1 MMQSWIA
8 GFRYA
13 WRKLFSGSA
22 AGGTV
27 VAMASIGLGVG
38 VSTAIFGAVDQVLL
52 SALPYPEPQRVIVLT
67 DRTADDEPLPVAYG
81 TFLEIAQ
88 RNRSF
93 DALAVLRNWQPSL
106 TAAGEPAR
114 LEGDFVSPD
123 YFAALGVRPSLGRD
137 FTAADDVTGAPLVVI
152 VTASFA
158 ERRFGSAAAVLGRT
172 LTLDGQSY
180 TVIGVMPA
188 GFENTLRPEAE
199 LWAPL
204 RFLARQPFESRE
216 WGHNL
221 RMVGRLS
228 EGVTL
233 EQAQREMV
241 TIGSTPVVEFPRP
254 AHASMQRGLPLESLH
269 ASVTSGVRPAL
280 LVILGAVLLL
290 LAIACANVT
299 NILLARA
306 LARRAELA
314 TRAALG
320 AEPGR
325 LVRQLFAES
334 ALLISLGGVL
344 GIGVAALARRALVAI
359 APADLPRLDAI
370 GLDAGVLGIALATTA
385 VVALVAGLW
394 PALRARD
401 IGSPLTLRT
410 GPRATGHA
418 FATLRRSL
426 VVAQVALATVLL
438 VSAGLLLRSV
448 EQVLSVPTGFDAS
461 RVLTMQVV
469 VPRGSGI
476 NGDVEGQALFERV
489 LEAVRAVPG
498 VAEAAMTSLLPVSGS
513 SLEMY
518 AVFRES
524 AAGSSEN
531 AGVAFRYTVT
541 PDWFETMGIPLMRGR
556 LLETSDRPGAPQ
568 AVLINESFAARRFA
582 GRDPIGERVR
592 IGPFNRPD
600 GPWGTIV
607 GVVGD
612 VKQASL
618 AESTDAFYVALGQ
631 WAWVD
636 PEPSLVVRTTGNPTA
651 FVEPIKQAIWSVNPS
666 LPLERITTMSDLVAD
681 SEAQRSFALTVFAAF
696 GLAALLL
703 AGVGVYGVIEGSV
716 TERTR
721 EIGVRSALGATPARL
736 AAFVVGQ
743 GLGLTAIGI
752 ALGILTAAG
761 STQLLTSLLFG
772 IEPFDLV
779 THAGV
784 VALLVAVAFIACY
797 APAFRAA
804 RVDPAITLRAD

>member
-1 MMQSWIA
+1 MESLLA
-8 GFRYA
+8 DLRYA
-13 WRKLFSGSA
+13 SRKLSSGRGA
-22 AGGTV
+22 AL
-27 VAMASIGLGVG
+27 VAISSIGLGVG
-38 VSTAIFGAVDQVLL
+38 VSTAIFGAVDQILL

-67 DRTADDEPLPVAYG
+67 DRTEDDGPLPVAYG
-81 TFLEIAQ
+81 TFLELVQ

-93 DALAVLRNWQPSL
+93 DALAVLRSWQPSL

-114 LEGDFVSPD
+114 LEGDLVSPD

-137 FTAADDVTGAPLVVI
+137 FIAADDITGAPPVAI
-152 VTASFA
+152 VTTSFA
-158 ERRFGSAAAVLGRT
+158 ERRFGSAEAVLD
-172 LTLDGQSY
+172 LSIMLDGESY
-180 TVIGVMPA
+180 TVIGVMPE
-188 GFENTLRPEAE
+188 GFENALSPAVEI
-199 LWAPL
+199 WAPL
-204 RFLARQPFESRE
+204 RYLTGQPFESRE
-216 WGHNL
+216 WGHHL

-233 EQAQREMV
+233 EQAQRETV
-241 TIGSTPVVEFPRP
+241 TIGRSPVAEFPRP
-254 AHASMQRGLPLESLH
+254 AWASMQRGLALESLH
-269 ASVTSGVRPAL
+269 ASVTSSVRPAL
-280 LVILGAVLLL
+280 LVMVGAVLLL
-290 LAIACANVT
+290 LAIACANVM

-334 ALLISLGGVL
+334 ALLICVGGLLGV
-344 GIGVAALARRALVAI
+344 GVAALASRGLVAL
-359 APADLPRLDAI
+359 APADLPRLNAI
-370 GLDAGVLGIALATTA
+370 GLDARVLSFALATTA
-385 VVALVAGLW
+385 LVALVAGLW

-401 IGSPLTLRT
+401 IGSPAPLRA
-410 GPRATGHA
+410 GARATGHA

-426 VVAQVALATVLL
+426 VVAQVALAAVLL

-448 EQVLSVPTGFDAS
+448 EQLLSVPTGFDAS
-461 RVLTMQVV
+461 NVMTMQVV
-469 VPRGSGI
+469 VPRSAGI
-476 NGDVEGQALFERV
+476 RGDVEGQALFERV
-489 LEAVRAVPG
+489 LDAVRAVPG
-498 VAEAAMTSLLPVSGS
+498 VGEAALTSLLPLSGS
-513 SLEMY
+513 SLELY
-518 AVFRES
+518 GVFTES
-524 AAGSSEN
+524 SAGSPEN

-541 PDWFETMGIPLMRGR
+541 PDWFETMGIPLLRGR
-556 LLETSDRPGAPQ
+556 LLGTDDRPDAPQ

-582 GRDPIGERVR
+582 GRDPLGERVR

-612 VKQASL
+612 VKQTSL
-618 AESTDAFYVALGQ
+618 AASTDAFYVALGQ

-636 PEPSLVVRTTGNPTA
+636 PEQSLVVRTTRDPA
-651 FVEPIKQAIWSVNPS
+651 SFVGPIKQAIWSVNPS

-681 SEAQRSFALTVFAAF
+681 SEAQRSFALTIFAAF

-736 AAFVVGQ
+736 AALVVGQ

-752 ALGILTAAG
+752 GLGVLAAAG
-761 STQLLTSLLFG
+761 ATQAIVSLLFG
-772 IEPFDLV
+772 VEPFDPV
-779 THAGV
+779 TYAGV
-784 VALLVAVAFIACY
+784 AALLLAIAFVACY
-797 APAFRAA
+797 APAIRAA
-804 RVDPAITLRAD
+804 RIDPAVTLRAD

>member
-1 MMQSWIA
+1 MQAWIA
-8 GFRYA
+8 DFRYA
-13 WRKLFSGSA
+13 WRKLFSRAG

-27 VAMASIGLGVG
+27 VAILSIGLGVG
-38 VSTAIFGAVDQVLL
+38 VSTAIFAAVDQILI

-67 DRTADDEPLPVAYG
+67 DRNSDNESLPVAYG
-81 TFLEIAQ
+81 TFLEVVQ

-93 DALAVLRNWQPSL
+93 DALAVVRGWQPAL

-114 LEGDFVSPD
+114 LEGDLVSPD

-137 FTAADDVTGAPLVVI
+137 FTAADDVTGAPPVVI
-152 VTASFA
+152 VTTSFA
-158 ERRFGSAAAVLGRT
+158 ERRFGSGEAVLDRT
-172 LTLDGQSY
+172 IRLDGESY
-180 TVIGVMPA
+180 TVIGVMPE
-188 GFENTLRPEAE
+188 GFENALSPAAE

-204 RFLARQPFESRE
+204 RFLAGQPFESRE

-221 RMVGRLS
+221 RMVGRLRA
-228 EGVTL
+228 GVTL
-233 EQAQREMV
+233 EQAEREMLA
-241 TIGSTPVVEFPRP
+241 IGSSPVPEYARP
-254 AHASMQRGLPLESLH
+254 TWASMQRGLALESLH
-269 ASVTSGVRPAL
+269 ASITSGVRPAL
-280 LVILGAVLLL
+280 LVIVGAVLLL

-320 AEPGR
+320 AEAGR

-334 ALLISLGGVL
+334 ALLISVGGVL
-344 GIGVAALARRALVAI
+344 GVGIAALASRALVTL
-359 APADLPRLDAI
+359 APADLPRLDRI
-370 GLDAGVLGIALATTA
+370 GLDARVLGLALATTA

-394 PALRARD
+394 PALRARE
-401 IGSPLTLRT
+401 IGSPATLRT

-438 VSAGLLLRSV
+438 AGSGLLLRSV

-476 NGDVEGQALFERV
+476 NEVEGLALFERV

-498 VAEAAMTSLLPVSGS
+498 VAEAALTSLLPLSGTS
-513 SLEMY
+513 FEMY
-518 AVFRES
+518 AVFTES
-524 AAGSSEN
+524 TAGSPEN

-541 PDWFETMGIPLMRGR
+541 PEWFETMGIPLMRGR
-556 LLETSDRPGAPQ
+556 LLGTDDRPGAPQ
-568 AVLINESFAARRFA
+568 AVLINESFAARRFG

-612 VKQASL
+612 VKQTSL
-618 AESTDAFYVALGQ
+618 AASTDAFYVALGQ

-636 PEPSLVVRTTGNPTA
+636 PEPSLVVQTTGDPA
-651 FVEPIKQAIWSVNPS
+651 SLVEPIKRAIWSVNS
-666 LPLERITTMSDLVAD
+666 TLPLERITTMSDLVAN
-681 SEAQRSFALTVFAAF
+681 SEAQRTFALTIFAAF

-721 EIGVRSALGATPARL
+721 EIGVRSALGATPKRI
-736 AAFVVGQ
+736 AALVVGQ
-743 GLGLTAIGI
+743 GLTLTIIGVAVGVGVAASSTRAI
-752 ALGILTAAG
+752 A
-761 STQLLTSLLFG
+761 SLLFS

-779 THAGV
+779 TYAGV
-784 VALLVAVAFIACY
+784 VALLLAVAFVACY

-804 RVDPAITLRAD
+804 RIDPAITLRAD

>member
-1 MMQSWIA
+1 MQTWIA
-8 GFRYA
+8 DLRYA
-13 WRKLFSGSA
+13 WRKLFGRA
-22 AGGTV
+22 GAGGTV
-27 VAMASIGLGVG
+27 VAILSIGLGVG
-38 VSTAIFGAVDQVLL
+38 VSTAIFAAVDQILI

-67 DRTADDEPLPVAYG
+67 DRTNDDESLPVAYG
-81 TFLEIAQ
+81 TFLEVEQ

-93 DALAVLRNWQPSL
+93 DALAVVRSWQPSL
-106 TAAGEPAR
+106 TAAGEPTR
-114 LEGDFVSPD
+114 LAGDQVSPD

-137 FTAADDVTGAPLVVI
+137 FAAADDIAGAPWVVI
-152 VTASFA
+152 VTTSFA
-158 ERRFGSAAAVLGRT
+158 ERRFGSAEAVLDRT
-172 LTLDGQSY
+172 ITLDGQSV
-180 TVIGVMPA
+180 TVIGVMPE
-188 GFENTLRPEAE
+188 GFENALSPAVE

-204 RFLARQPFESRE
+204 RFRAGQSFDSVE

-233 EQAQREMV
+233 DQAQREMLA
-241 TIGSTPVVEFPRP
+241 IGSSPVAEFPRP
-254 AHASMQRGLPLESLH
+254 TWASMQRGLGLESLH

-320 AEPGR
+320 AEAGR

-344 GIGVAALARRALVAI
+344 GVGIAALASRALVRF

-370 GLDAGVLGIALATTA
+370 GLDARVLGLALATTA

-394 PALRARD
+394 PALRARE
-401 IGSPLTLRT
+401 IGSPATLRT

-438 VSAGLLLRSV
+438 VGSGLLLRSV
-448 EQVLSVPTGFDAS
+448 EQLLSVPTGFEAS

-469 VPRGSGI
+469 VPRGAV
-476 NGDVEGQALFERV
+476 NGEAEGLALLERA

-498 VAEAAMTSLLPVSGS
+498 VAEAALTSLLPLSGS
-513 SLEMY
+513 SFEMY
-518 AVFRES
+518 AVFVES
-524 AAGSSEN
+524 TAGSPEN

-582 GRDPIGERVR
+582 GRDPIGARVR

-618 AESTDAFYVALGQ
+618 AESTDAFYVTLGQ
-631 WAWVD
+631 WAWAD
-636 PEPSLVVRTTGNPTA
+636 PVQSLVVQTTGDPAA
-651 FVEPIKQAIWSVNPS
+651 FVEPIKRAIWSVNPS
-666 LPLERITTMSDLVAD
+666 LPLERITTMPDLVAD
-681 SEAQRSFALTVFAAF
+681 SEAQRSFALTIFAAF

-721 EIGVRSALGATPARL
+721 EIGLRSALGATPRRI
-736 AAFVVGQ
+736 AALVVGQ
-743 GLGLTAIGI
+743 GLTLTIIGVAIGVGVAASSTRAI
-752 ALGILTAAG
+752 A
-761 STQLLTSLLFG
+761 SLLFG

-779 THAGV
+779 TYAGV
-784 VALLVAVAFIACY
+784 VALLLGVAFVACY

-804 RVDPAITLRAD
+804 RIDPADTLRAN

>member
-1 MMQSWIA
+1 MTSFL
-8 GFRYA
+8 GDLSYA
-13 WRKLFSGSA
+13 WRKLFGRSGL
-22 AGGTV
+22 GGSV
-27 VAMASIGLGVG
+27 VAILSIGLGVG
-38 VSTAIFGAVDQVLL
+38 VSTAIFAAVDQILI

-67 DRTADDEPLPVAYG
+67 DRNADDESLPVAYG
-81 TFLEIAQ
+81 TFLEVVQ

-93 DALAVLRNWQPSL
+93 DTLAVLRGWRPSL

-114 LEGDFVSPD
+114 LEGDLVSPD

-137 FTAADDVTGAPLVVI
+137 FTAADDVEGAPWVAI
-152 VTASFA
+152 VTTSFA
-158 ERRFGSAAAVLGRT
+158 ERRFGSAEAVLNRT
-172 LTLDGQSY
+172 IKLDGASV
-180 TVIGVMPA
+180 TVIGVMPES
-188 GFENTLRPEAE
+188 FENALSPAVE

-204 RFLARQPFESRE
+204 RFRAGQPFDSVE

-221 RMVGRLS
+221 RMVGRLRA
-228 EGVTL
+228 GVTL

-241 TIGSTPVVEFPRP
+241 TIGSSPTDEFPRP
-254 AHASMQRGLPLESLH
+254 SWASMQRGLALESLH
-269 ASVTSGVRPAL
+269 ASVSSGVRPAL

-320 AEPGR
+320 AEAGR

-334 ALLISLGGVL
+334 SLLIAVGGVL
-344 GIGVAALARRALVAI
+344 GVGVAVLAIRALVTL
-359 APADLPRLDAI
+359 APADLPRLGAI
-370 GLDAGVLGIALATTA
+370 ELDARVLGLALATTA

-394 PALRARD
+394 PALRARE
-401 IGSPLTLRT
+401 IGSPATLRT

-438 VSAGLLLRSV
+438 AGSGLLLRSV
-448 EQVLSVPTGFDAS
+448 ERVLSVPMGFDPS

-469 VPRGSGI
+469 VPRGAV
-476 NGDVEGQALFERV
+476 NGEAEGLALLERV
-489 LEAVRAVPG
+489 LEGVRAVPG
-498 VAEAAMTSLLPVSGS
+498 VAEAALTSLLPLSGS
-513 SLEMY
+513 SFEMY
-518 AVFRES
+518 AVFTE
-524 AAGSSEN
+524 ATAGGAEN

-541 PDWFETMGIPLMRGR
+541 PEWFETMGIPLMRGR
-556 LLETSDRPGAPQ
+556 LLGTSDRPDAPQ
-568 AVLINESFAARRFA
+568 AILINESFAARRFA
-582 GRDPIGERVR
+582 ARDPIGVRVR

-612 VKQASL
+612 VKQSSL

-631 WAWVD
+631 WAWAD
-636 PEPSLVVRTTGNPTA
+636 PVQSLVLQTTGDPA
-651 FVEPIKQAIWSVNPS
+651 SFVEPIKQAIWSVNPT
-666 LPLERITTMSDLVAD
+666 LPVERITTMSDLVED
-681 SEAQRSFALTVFAAF
+681 SEAQRTFALTIFLAF

-703 AGVGVYGVIEGSV
+703 AGVGVFGVIEGSV

-721 EIGVRSALGATPARL
+721 EIGVRSALGATPRRI
-736 AAFVVGQ
+736 AALVVGQ
-743 GLGLTAIGI
+743 GLTLTIVGVAIGVGVAASSTKAI
-752 ALGILTAAG
+752 A
-761 STQLLTSLLFG
+761 SLLFG

-779 THAGV
+779 TYTGV
-784 VALLVAVAFIACY
+784 VASLLGVALVACY

-804 RVDPAITLRAD
+804 RIDPAITLRAD

>member
-1 MMQSWIA
+1 MVQAWISDC
-8 GFRYA
+8 RYA
-13 WRKLFSGSA
+13 WRKLFSRAA
-22 AGGTV
+22 AGGTL
-27 VAMASIGLGVG
+27 VAIASIGLGVG
-38 VSTAIFGAVDQVLL
+38 VSTAIFGAVDQILL
-52 SALPYPEPQRVIVLT
+52 SALPYPEPERVIVLT
-67 DRTADDEPLPVAYG
+67 DRNENDEPLPVAYG
-81 TFLEIAQ
+81 TFLEVVQ

-93 DALAVLRNWQPSL
+93 DALAVMQRWQPSL
-106 TAAGEPAR
+106 TAGGEPAR
-114 LEGDFVSPD
+114 LEGDLVSPD

-137 FTAADDVTGAPLVVI
+137 FAAADDVMGAPPVVI
-152 VTASFA
+152 VSASFA
-158 ERRFGSAAAVLGRT
+158 ERRFGSAEAVLNRT
-172 LTLDGQSY
+172 ITLDGESR
-180 TVIGVMPA
+180 TVIGVMPER
-188 GFENTLRPEAE
+188 FENALSPAVEI
-199 LWAPL
+199 WAPL
-204 RFLARQPFESRE
+204 RYLTGQPFESRE
-216 WGHNL
+216 WGRNL

-228 EGVTL
+228 AGVTL

-241 TIGSTPVVEFPRP
+241 TIGGSPVAEFPRP
-254 AHASMQRGLPLESLH
+254 THASMQRGLALESLH
-269 ASVTSGVRPAL
+269 AAVTSGVRPAL

-299 NILLARA
+299 NILLARS
-306 LARRAELA
+306 LARRDELA

-325 LVRQLFAES
+325 LVGQLFAES

-344 GIGVAALARRALVAI
+344 GVGVAALASRAFVAL
-359 APADLPRLDAI
+359 APADLPRLHAI
-370 GLDAGVLGIALATTA
+370 GLDARVLLFALATTA

-394 PALRARD
+394 PALRARE
-401 IGSPLTLRT
+401 IGSTAALRT

-438 VSAGLLLRSV
+438 ACAGLLLRSV
-448 EQVLSVPTGFDAS
+448 EQVLSVPTGFDAE
-461 RVLTMQVV
+461 RVVTMRVV

-476 NGDVEGQALFERV
+476 SYDEGQAFFERV

-498 VAEAAMTSLLPVSGS
+498 VEEAALTSLLPLGGS

-518 AVFRES
+518 GVFMES
-524 AAGSSEN
+524 SAGSAEN
-531 AGVAFRYTVT
+531 AGVAFRYVVT
-541 PDWFETMGIPLMRGR
+541 PGWFETMEIPLMRGR
-556 LLETSDRPGAPQ
+556 LLETSDRPDAPQ

-582 GRDPIGERVR
+582 GRDPIGERVK

-631 WAWVD
+631 WAWLD
-636 PEPSLVVRTTGNPTA
+636 SEQSLAVQTTGDPAA
-651 FVEPIKQAIWSVNPS
+651 FVEPIKQAIWSVNS
-666 LPLERITTMSDLVAD
+666 TLPLERITTMSDLVAD
-681 SEAQRSFALTVFAAF
+681 SEAQRSFALTIFAAF

-736 AAFVVGQ
+736 GALVVGQ

-752 ALGILTAAG
+752 VFGVLAAAG
-761 STQLLTSLLFG
+761 ATQAITSLLFG
-772 IEPFDLV
+772 IAPFDPV
-779 THAGV
+779 TYLGV
-784 VALLVAVAFIACY
+784 VALLLAVAFVACY
-797 APAFRAA
+797 APAARAA

>member
-1 MMQSWIA
+1 MQAWIA
-8 GFRYA
+8 DFRYA
-13 WRKLFSGSA
+13 WRKLFSRAG

-27 VAMASIGLGVG
+27 VAILSIGLGVG
-38 VSTAIFGAVDQVLL
+38 VSTAIFAAVDQILI

-67 DRTADDEPLPVAYG
+67 DRNSDNESLPVAYG
-81 TFLEIAQ
+81 TFLEVVQ

-93 DALAVLRNWQPSL
+93 DALAVVRGWQPAL

-114 LEGDFVSPD
+114 LEGDLVSPD

-137 FTAADDVTGAPLVVI
+137 FTAADDVTGAPPVVI
-152 VTASFA
+152 VTTSFA
-158 ERRFGSAAAVLGRT
+158 ERRFGTGEAVLDRT
-172 LTLDGQSY
+172 IRLDGESY
-180 TVIGVMPA
+180 TVIGVMPE
-188 GFENTLRPEAE
+188 GFENALSPAAE

-204 RFLARQPFESRE
+204 RFLAGQPFESRE

-221 RMVGRLS
+221 RMVGRLRA
-228 EGVTL
+228 GVTL
-233 EQAQREMV
+233 EQAEREMLA
-241 TIGSTPVVEFPRP
+241 IGSSPVPEYARP
-254 AHASMQRGLPLESLH
+254 TWASMQRGLALESLH
-269 ASVTSGVRPAL
+269 ASITSGVRPAL
-280 LVILGAVLLL
+280 LVIVGAVLLL

-320 AEPGR
+320 AEAGR

-334 ALLISLGGVL
+334 ALLISVGGVL
-344 GIGVAALARRALVAI
+344 GVGIAALASRALVTL
-359 APADLPRLDAI
+359 APADLPRLDRI
-370 GLDAGVLGIALATTA
+370 GLDARVLGLALATTA

-394 PALRARD
+394 PALRARE
-401 IGSPLTLRT
+401 IGSPATLRT

-438 VSAGLLLRSV
+438 AGSGLLLRSV

-476 NGDVEGQALFERV
+476 NEVEGLALFERV

-498 VAEAAMTSLLPVSGS
+498 VAEAALTSLLPLSGTS
-513 SLEMY
+513 FEMY
-518 AVFRES
+518 AVFTES
-524 AAGSSEN
+524 TAGSPEN

-541 PDWFETMGIPLMRGR
+541 PEWFETMGIPLMRGR
-556 LLETSDRPGAPQ
+556 LLGTDDRPGAPQ
-568 AVLINESFAARRFA
+568 AVLINESFAARRFG

-612 VKQASL
+612 VKQTSL
-618 AESTDAFYVALGQ
+618 AASTDAFYVALGQ

-636 PEPSLVVRTTGNPTA
+636 PEPSLVVQTTGDPA
-651 FVEPIKQAIWSVNPS
+651 SLVEPIKRAIWSVNS
-666 LPLERITTMSDLVAD
+666 TLPLERITTMSDLVAN
-681 SEAQRSFALTVFAAF
+681 SEAQRTFALTIFAAF

-721 EIGVRSALGATPARL
+721 EIGVRSALGATPKRI
-736 AAFVVGQ
+736 AALVVGQ
-743 GLGLTAIGI
+743 GLTLTIIGVAVGVGVAASSTRAI
-752 ALGILTAAG
+752 A
-761 STQLLTSLLFG
+761 SLLFS

-779 THAGV
+779 TYAGV
-784 VALLVAVAFIACY
+784 VALLLAVAFVACY

-804 RVDPAITLRAD
+804 RIDPAITLRAD

>member
-1 MMQSWIA
+1 MVQAWISDC
-8 GFRYA
+8 RYA
-13 WRKLFSGSA
+13 WRKLFSRAA
-22 AGGTV
+22 AGGTL
-27 VAMASIGLGVG
+27 VAIASIGLGVG
-38 VSTAIFGAVDQVLL
+38 VSTAIFGAVDQILL
-52 SALPYPEPQRVIVLT
+52 SALPYPEPERVIVLT
-67 DRTADDEPLPVAYG
+67 DRNENDEPLPVAYG
-81 TFLEIAQ
+81 TFLEVVQ

-93 DALAVLRNWQPSL
+93 DALAVMQRWQPSL
-106 TAAGEPAR
+106 TAGGEPAR
-114 LEGDFVSPD
+114 LEGDLVSPD

-137 FTAADDVTGAPLVVI
+137 FAAADDVMGAPPVVI
-152 VTASFA
+152 VSASFA
-158 ERRFGSAAAVLGRT
+158 ERRFGSAEAVLNRT
-172 LTLDGQSY
+172 ITLDGESR
-180 TVIGVMPA
+180 TVIGVMPER
-188 GFENTLRPEAE
+188 FENALSPAVEI
-199 LWAPL
+199 WAPL
-204 RFLARQPFESRE
+204 RYLTGQPFESRE
-216 WGHNL
+216 WGRNL

-228 EGVTL
+228 AGVTL

-241 TIGSTPVVEFPRP
+241 TIGGSPVAEFPRP
-254 AHASMQRGLPLESLH
+254 THASMQRGLALESLH
-269 ASVTSGVRPAL
+269 AAVTSGVRPAL

-299 NILLARA
+299 NILLARS
-306 LARRAELA
+306 LARRDELA

-325 LVRQLFAES
+325 LVGQLFAES

-344 GIGVAALARRALVAI
+344 GVGVAALASRAFVAL
-359 APADLPRLDAI
+359 APADLPRLHAI
-370 GLDAGVLGIALATTA
+370 GLDARVLLFALATTA

-394 PALRARD
+394 PALRARE
-401 IGSPLTLRT
+401 IGSTAALRT

-438 VSAGLLLRSV
+438 ACAGLLLRSV
-448 EQVLSVPTGFDAS
+448 EQVLSVPTGFDAE
-461 RVLTMQVV
+461 RVVTMRVV

-476 NGDVEGQALFERV
+476 SYDEGQAFFERV

-498 VAEAAMTSLLPVSGS
+498 VEEAALTSLLPLGGS

-518 AVFRES
+518 GVFMES
-524 AAGSSEN
+524 SAGSAEN
-531 AGVAFRYTVT
+531 AGVAFRYVVT
-541 PDWFETMGIPLMRGR
+541 PGWFETMEIPLMRGR
-556 LLETSDRPGAPQ
+556 LLETSDRPDAPQ

-582 GRDPIGERVR
+582 GRDPIGERVK

-631 WAWVD
+631 WAWLD
-636 PEPSLVVRTTGNPTA
+636 SEQSLAVQTTGDPAA
-651 FVEPIKQAIWSVNPS
+651 FVEPIKQAIWSVNS
-666 LPLERITTMSDLVAD
+666 TLPLERITTMSDLVAD
-681 SEAQRSFALTVFAAF
+681 SEAQRSFALTIFAAF

-736 AAFVVGQ
+736 AALVVRQ

-752 ALGILTAAG
+752 VFGVLAAAG
-761 STQLLTSLLFG
+761 ATQAITSLLFG
-772 IEPFDLV
+772 IAPFDPV
-779 THAGV
+779 TYLGV
-784 VALLVAVAFIACY
+784 VALLLAVAFVACY
-797 APAFRAA
+797 APAARAA

>member
-1 MMQSWIA
+1 MVQAWISDC
-8 GFRYA
+8 RYA
-13 WRKLFSGSA
+13 WRKLFSRAA
-22 AGGTV
+22 AGGTL
-27 VAMASIGLGVG
+27 VAIASIGLGVG
-38 VSTAIFGAVDQVLL
+38 VSTAIFGAVDQILL
-52 SALPYPEPQRVIVLT
+52 SALPYPEPERVIVLT
-67 DRTADDEPLPVAYG
+67 DRNENDEPLPVAYG
-81 TFLEIAQ
+81 TFLEVVQ

-93 DALAVLRNWQPSL
+93 DALAVMQRWQPSL
-106 TAAGEPAR
+106 TAGGEPAR
-114 LEGDFVSPD
+114 LEGDLVSPD

-137 FTAADDVTGAPLVVI
+137 FAAADDVMGAPPVVI
-152 VTASFA
+152 VSASFA
-158 ERRFGSAAAVLGRT
+158 ERRFGSAEAVLNRT
-172 LTLDGQSY
+172 ITLDGESR
-180 TVIGVMPA
+180 TVIGVMPER
-188 GFENTLRPEAE
+188 FENALSPAVEI
-199 LWAPL
+199 WAPL
-204 RFLARQPFESRE
+204 RYLTGQPFESRE
-216 WGHNL
+216 WGRNL

-228 EGVTL
+228 AGVTL

-241 TIGSTPVVEFPRP
+241 TIGGSPVAEFPRP
-254 AHASMQRGLPLESLH
+254 THASMQRGLALESLH
-269 ASVTSGVRPAL
+269 AAVTSGVRPAL

-299 NILLARA
+299 NILLARS
-306 LARRAELA
+306 LARHDELA

-325 LVRQLFAES
+325 LVGQLFAES

-344 GIGVAALARRALVAI
+344 GVGVAALASRAFVAL
-359 APADLPRLDAI
+359 APADLPRLHAI
-370 GLDAGVLGIALATTA
+370 GLDARVLLFALATTA

-394 PALRARD
+394 PALRARE
-401 IGSPLTLRT
+401 IGSTAALRT

-438 VSAGLLLRSV
+438 ACAGLLLRSV
-448 EQVLSVPTGFDAS
+448 EQVLSVPTGFDAE
-461 RVLTMQVV
+461 RVVTMRVV

-476 NGDVEGQALFERV
+476 SYDEGQAFFERV

-498 VAEAAMTSLLPVSGS
+498 VEEAALTSLLPLGGS

-518 AVFRES
+518 GVFMES
-524 AAGSSEN
+524 SAGSAEN
-531 AGVAFRYTVT
+531 AGVAFRYVVT
-541 PDWFETMGIPLMRGR
+541 PGWFETMEIPLMRGR
-556 LLETSDRPGAPQ
+556 LLETSDRPDAPQ

-582 GRDPIGERVR
+582 GRDPIGERVK

-631 WAWVD
+631 WAWLD
-636 PEPSLVVRTTGNPTA
+636 SEQSLAVQTTGDPAA
-651 FVEPIKQAIWSVNPS
+651 FVEPIKQAIWSVNS
-666 LPLERITTMSDLVAD
+666 TLPLERITTMSDLVAD
-681 SEAQRSFALTVFAAF
+681 SEAQRSFALTIFAAF

-736 AAFVVGQ
+736 AALVVRQ

-752 ALGILTAAG
+752 VFGVLAAAG
-761 STQLLTSLLFG
+761 ATQAITSLLFG
-772 IEPFDLV
+772 IAPFDPV
-779 THAGV
+779 TYLGV
-784 VALLVAVAFIACY
+784 VALLLAVAFVACY
-797 APAFRAA
+797 APAARAA

>member
-1 MMQSWIA
+1 MQAWIA
-8 GFRYA
+8 DFRYA
-13 WRKLFSGSA
+13 RRKLLSRSGL
-22 AGGTV
+22 GGTV
-27 VAMASIGLGVG
+27 VAILSIGLGVG
-38 VSTAIFGAVDQVLL
+38 VSTAIFAAVDQILI
-52 SALPYPEPQRVIVLT
+52 SALPYPEPQRVIVLAN
-67 DRTADDEPLPVAYG
+67 RTEDDEPFPVAYG
-81 TFLEIAQ
+81 TFLEVVQ

-93 DALAVLRNWQPSL
+93 DALAVFRRWQPAL

-114 LEGDFVSPD
+114 LEGDLVSPD

-137 FTAADDVTGAPLVVI
+137 FTVADDVTGAPRVAI
-152 VTASFA
+152 VTTGFA
-158 ERRFGSAAAVLGRT
+158 ERRFGSAEAVLDRT
-172 LTLDGQSY
+172 ITLDGESY
-180 TVIGVMPA
+180 TVIGVMPE
-188 GFENTLRPEAE
+188 GFENALSPAVE

-204 RFLARQPFESRE
+204 RYLPGQPFDSRE
-216 WGHNL
+216 WGNHL
-221 RMVGRLS
+221 RMVGRLRA
-228 EGVTL
+228 GVTL
-233 EQAQREMV
+233 EQAQREMLA
-241 TIGSTPVVEFPRP
+241 IGRSPVAEFPRP
-254 AHASMQRGLPLESLH
+254 TQASMQRGLALESLH

-320 AEPGR
+320 AESGR

-334 ALLISLGGVL
+334 ALLIALGGVL
-344 GIGVAALARRALVAI
+344 GVGVAALASRALVAL

-370 GLDAGVLGIALATTA
+370 AFDTRVLGFALVTTA

-401 IGSPLTLRT
+401 IGSPATLRT

-438 VSAGLLLRSV
+438 AGSGLLLRSV
-448 EQVLSVPTGFDAS
+448 DQLLSVPTGFDAS
-461 RVLTMQVV
+461 RVVTMQVV

-476 NGDVEGQALFERV
+476 RYEEGQAFYERV

-498 VAEAAMTSLLPVSGS
+498 VADAAMTSLLPLSGS

-518 AVFRES
+518 AVFTES
-524 AAGSSEN
+524 SAGSAEN

-541 PDWFETMGIPLMRGR
+541 PQWFETMGIRLMGGR
-556 LLETSDRPGAPQ
+556 LLETTDRPDAPQ

-582 GRDPIGERVR
+582 GRDPIGQRVR

-612 VKQASL
+612 VKQSSL

-631 WAWVD
+631 WAWLD
-636 PEPSLVVRTTGNPTA
+636 TEQSLVVKTTGDPGS
-651 FVEPIKQAIWSVNPS
+651 FVEPIKQAIWSVNPT
-666 LPLERITTMSDLVAD
+666 LPLERITTMSDLVAA
-681 SEAQRSFALTVFAAF
+681 SEGQRTFALTIFAAF

-721 EIGVRSALGATPARL
+721 EIGVRSALGATPKRI
-736 AAFVVGQ
+736 AALVVGQ
-743 GLGLTAIGI
+743 GLTLTILGVAIGVGI
-752 ALGILTAAG
+752 AAS
-761 STQLLTSLLFG
+761 STRAIASLLFG

-779 THAGV
+779 TYAGV
-784 VALLVAVAFIACY
+784 VALLLGVAFIACY

-804 RVDPAITLRAD
+804 RIDPAITLRAD

>member
-1 MMQSWIA
+1 MESLLA
-8 GFRYA
+8 DVRYA
-13 WRKLFSGSA
+13 ARKLVSGSGA
-22 AGGTV
+22 TL
-27 VAMASIGLGVG
+27 VAILSIGLGVG
-38 VSTAIFGAVDQVLL
+38 VSTAIFGAVDQILL
-52 SALPYPEPQRVIVLT
+52 SALPYPEPQRVVVLT
-67 DRTADDEPLPVAYG
+67 DRSGDDEPLPVAYG
-81 TFLEIAQ
+81 TFLEIVE

-93 DALAVLRNWQPSL
+93 DALAVVRGWQPAL

-114 LEGDFVSPD
+114 LEGDFVSPE

-137 FTAADDVTGAPLVVI
+137 FTAADDVAGAPPVVI
-152 VTASFA
+152 VTARFA
-158 ERRFGSAAAVLGRT
+158 ERRFGSGAVLDRT
-172 LTLDGQSY
+172 ITLDGESFS
-180 TVIGVMPA
+180 VIGVMPE
-188 GFENTLRPEAE
+188 GFENALSPAAE
-199 LWAPL
+199 IWAPL
-204 RFLARQPFESRE
+204 RFLTGQPFESRE

-221 RMVGRLS
+221 RMIGRLRA
-228 EGVTL
+228 GVTL
-233 EQAQREMV
+233 DQARRDML
-241 TIGSTPVVEFPRP
+241 TIGSSPVAEFPRP
-254 AHASMQRGLPLESLH
+254 THASMPRGLALESLH

-320 AEPGR
+320 AEPRR
-325 LVRQLFAES
+325 LVRQLFAEG
-334 ALLISLGGVL
+334 ALLIFGGGVL
-344 GIGVAALARRALVAI
+344 GVGVAALASRALVVL
-359 APADLPRLDAI
+359 APPDLPRLHAI
-370 GLDAGVLGIALATTA
+370 GLDTRVLLFALATTA
-385 VVALVAGLW
+385 VVALAAGLS

-401 IGSPLTLRT
+401 ISSPATLRT
-410 GPRATGHA
+410 GPPATGHA

-469 VPRGSGI
+469 VPRGAVSGEA
-476 NGDVEGQALFERV
+476 EGLALLERV

-498 VAEAAMTSLLPVSGS
+498 VADAALTSLLPLSGS

-518 AVFRES
+518 GVFTES
-524 AAGSSEN
+524 TAGTSES

-556 LLETSDRPGAPQ
+556 LLGADDRRGAPQ

-582 GRDPIGERVR
+582 GSDPIGERVR

-607 GVVGD
+607 GVVNN
-612 VKQASL
+612 VKQTSL
-618 AESTDAFYVALGQ
+618 AASTDAFYVALGQ

-636 PEPSLVVRTTGNPTA
+636 PEQSLVVKTTGEPAA
-651 FVEPIKQAIWSVNPS
+651 FVEPIKQAIWSVNSS
-666 LPLERITTMSDLVAD
+666 LPLERITAMPDLVAD
-681 SEAQRSFALTVFAAF
+681 SEAERSFALTIFAAF

-736 AAFVVGQ
+736 AALVVGQ

-752 ALGILTAAG
+752 VLGVLAAAG
-761 STQLLTSLLFG
+761 ATQAIASLLFG
-772 IEPFDLV
+772 VAPSDPV
-779 THAGV
+779 TYLGV
-784 VALLVAVAFIACY
+784 VALLLAVAFVACY